1 MIGQEII
8 IKKNKL
14 DQLLNILRKFAK
26 KRKYILFENIENSTY
41 TFTIYDKNVEHGGL
55 IDFMDLFIGRSL
67 ILQRIRINI
76 NIIELHDDIKILIRG
91 DVMIPG
97 LDVVDN
103 KPKKRD
109 IIKCEILFKDII
121 EEVINLK

>member
-1 MIGQEII
+1 MINQEII

-26 KRKYILFENIENSTY
+26 KRKYILFENIENSTF
-41 TFTIYDKNVEHGGL
+41 TFIIYDKKVEHGGL

-67 ILQRIRINI
+67 ISQRIRINI